1 MSQIEPGDREEMLLQ
16 GILNGETE
24 SNIEPGSRKEMLL
37 KAILENGGGSSLPE
51 VTSADNGKVLKVE
64 DGEWGAGGTASWETT
79 VTMGFSV
86 GTDTATIGG
95 TTFVKTSDKYFTD
108 EQLVGASFHMGVD
121 SITITQEMLVDMST
135 YGVDATGIN
144 LPTFGMVIFC
154 AHTADSTIPSV
165 GTYLV
170 QAMASYASAVT
181 LSYTDTITAQM
192 LPIGIGTGEYESGV
206 TDMPSGVVYFQLE
219 G

>member
-1 MSQIEPGDREEMLLQ
+1 MGQTEPGDREEMLLQ
-16 GILNGETE
+16 GILNGDTET
-24 SNIEPGSRKEMLL
+24 NIEPGSRKEMLL
-37 KAILENGGGSSLPE
+37 KAILENGGGLPE

-64 DGEWGAGGTASWETT
+64 GGEWGAGGTASWESTAT
-79 VTMGFSV
+79 IGFSV

-108 EQLVGASFHMGVD
+108 EQLVGAAFHMGTD
-121 SITITQEMLVDMST
+121 SITITEEMLVDMSA

-144 LPTFGMVIFC
+144 LPNFGMAVFC
-154 AHTADSTIPSV
+154 AHSADATIPSV

-170 QAMASYASAVT
+170 QAMSSYAPAVT
-181 LSYTDTITAQM
+181 LSYTDTISAQM
-192 LPIGIGTGEYESGV
+192 LPIAIGTAEYESGV
-206 TDMPSGVVYFQLE
+206 TDMPTGVLYFQLE